1 MNNQNNGYYYPN
13 NQGNYVT
20 YSLGRPPVYVVPAKK
35 SSWRIVAIIAFVIA
49 FCAIVQYLRSDPEDI
64 VCTKSHS
71 THDEEVRFTY
81 YRNNLQQIHVTET
94 FETGSSNLSYQ
105 KSLVEMV
112 ANQNYGNM
120 KGVTYDVKIK
130 GTAIAVIVTI
140 NYDELDEATKEKL
153 HLTGNFQGTQ
163 EKAKEIYE
171 ENGYSCQ

>member
-20 YSLGRPPVYVVPAKK
+20 YSLGKPPVYVVPAKK

-120 KGVTYDVKIK
+120 KGVTYD
-130 GTAIAVIVTI
+130 
-140 NYDELDEATKEKL
+140 ELDEATKEKL